1 MTTTIRTPDQITDI
15 EIARAAW
22 IARGE
27 AEPVERAFA
36 LLSPL
41 TPFGFLRPELHPDAE
56 AWGPES
62 ESARRLRERIVDRL
76 ADYRAYTTP
85 VVLTSRVGRDLVE
98 RLAALCWRHG
108 IVSWDN
114 VGQMLDAYPHVRDL
128 AEALGWPESLSLA
141 EIVPA
146 VDAAWWE
153 IAREAIV

>member
-1 MTTTIRTPDQITDI
+1 MMTTTRTPDQITDI
-15 EIARAAW
+15 EVARAAW
-22 IARGE
+22 IAREE

-41 TPFGFLRPELHPDAE
+41 TPFDFLRPEPHPDAE

-85 VVLTSRVGRDLVE
+85 VVLTSRVGRELVE

-128 AEALGWPESLSLA
+128 AETLGWPESLSLA

-153 IAREAIV
+153 IAREADA

>member
-1 MTTTIRTPDQITDI
+1 MTTTTRTPDQITDI

-41 TPFGFLRPELHPDAE
+41 TPFDFLRPEPHPDAE

-62 ESARRLRERIVDRL
+62 ESARRLRERIAARR
-76 ADYRAYTTP
+76 AAYRAYTTP
-85 VVLTSRVGRDLVE
+85 VVLTSRVGRELVE